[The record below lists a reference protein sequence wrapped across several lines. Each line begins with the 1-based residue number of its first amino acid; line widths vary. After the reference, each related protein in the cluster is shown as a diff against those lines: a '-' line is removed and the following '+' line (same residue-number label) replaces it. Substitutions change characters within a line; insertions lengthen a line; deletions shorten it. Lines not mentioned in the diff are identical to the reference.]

1 MSFLKKLC
9 ILYLSENTLNS
20 LSKHPQNV
28 RFKNDVKSPRYKLTR
43 LVGTGNKAHPINIVD
58 LTCLRFYKNY
68 EVYKTATPIG

>member
-28 RFKNDVKSPRYKLTR
+28 RFGNDVKIPRYKLTR
-43 LVGTGNKAHPINIVD
+43 LVGTGNKAHPI
-58 LTCLRFYKNY
+58 
-68 EVYKTATPIG
+68 